1 MPTENYSKKFY
12 PQSLYRKPL
21 NESKTYKELKFLES
35 KLPNFSTL
43 SIEHK
48 KILINESSQLVDD
61 ITTILYPNFSNK
73 ETFLAKVY
81 KQTGL
86 KENTKKPDTSK
97 SITQCWSIF
106 EKPLLNQLKI
116 LLLENFSDQILVQF
130 SKKLTYVVNQY
141 VRYLPRHV
149 ANTEKEDLLSIA
161 QIEFLETIKAW
172 TPLKSS
178 DIWPL
183 AYSRING
190 AMKDYIR
197 YITKSDPARLFDWI
211 TDTAIVYKHFNQTSS
226 PTDKIDSG
234 LELSAAMSCLTERE
248 KNIITAHSHEDK
260 TFSTISKELNLS
272 ESQVS
277 RIYKKSIEKIKKSLK
292 Q

>member
-73 ETFLAKVY
+73 ESFLAKVY

-116 LLLENFSDQILVQF
+116 LLS
-130 SKKLTYVVNQY
+130 
-141 VRYLPRHV
+141 
-149 ANTEKEDLLSIA
+149 
-161 QIEFLETIKAW
+161 
-172 TPLKSS
+172 
-178 DIWPL
+178 
-183 AYSRING
+183 
-190 AMKDYIR
+190 
-197 YITKSDPARLFDWI
+197 
-211 TDTAIVYKHFNQTSS
+211 AIPS
-226 PTDKIDSG
+226 
-234 LELSAAMSCLTERE
+234 
-248 KNIITAHSHEDK
+248 
-260 TFSTISKELNLS
+260 
-272 ESQVS
+272 
-277 RIYKKSIEKIKKSLK
+277 
-292 Q
+292 

>member
-1 MPTENYSKKFY
+1 M
-12 PQSLYRKPL
+12 
-21 NESKTYKELKFLES
+21 
-35 KLPNFSTL
+35 
-43 SIEHK
+43 
-48 KILINESSQLVDD
+48 
-61 ITTILYPNFSNK
+61 
-73 ETFLAKVY
+73 
-81 KQTGL
+81 
-86 KENTKKPDTSK
+86 
-97 SITQCWSIF
+97 
-106 EKPLLNQLKI
+106 
-116 LLLENFSDQILVQF
+116 
-130 SKKLTYVVNQY
+130 VNQY

-149 ANTEKEDLLSIA
+149 ASTEREDLLSIA

-234 LELSAAMSCLTERE
+234 LELATAMNCLTERE
-248 KNIITAHSHEDK
+248 KSVISAYSHEDK
-260 TFSTISKELNLS
+260 TFATISKELNLS

-277 RIYKKSIEKIKKSLK
+277 RIYKKSIDKIKKELK
-292 Q
+292 R